1 MIEDK
6 DDKEIQRMY
15 FESLT
20 SELYVSVNEEIEDD
34 AVAISFGTKK
44 EWVKDRFV
52 DKPIPLGTFGN
63 IMVIQAEAKVGK
75 SFLMSLIATV
85 FLNGNAGTR
94 GGDLRGHR
102 DERGVVHFDTEQSKK
117 DAQKVFKRPFRITG
131 KNHEDYYTF
140 YLRELNYSQRLGYIK
155 YWMEEH
161 GESVGMVFIDG
172 ISDLAKETNDEKEA
186 AYVVDELMT
195 LSSKYNCCICT
206 VIHTNPASEKSRGH
220 LGGELLRKAES
231 SIHIGKTINGDYLE
245 VKPVASRGGWKGSFT
260 YTIDKY
266 ALPKVI
272 TPPELKNF

>member
-1 MIEDK
+1 MTE
-6 DDKEIQRMY
+6 DDKEVQRMY
-15 FESLT
+15 FESIT
-20 SELYVSVNEEIEDD
+20 SDLYVSVDEEIED
-34 AVAISFGTKK
+34 APVAISFGTKK

-52 DKPIPLGTFGN
+52 DKPVPLGTFGN
-63 IMVIQAEAKVGK
+63 IMVVQAEAKVGK
-75 SFLMSLIATV
+75 SYLMSLLATV
-85 FLNGNAGTR
+85 FLNGNAGSR

-102 DERGVVHFDTEQSKK
+102 DERGVVHFDTEQSRA
-117 DAQKVFKRPFRITG
+117 DAQKVFKRPYRITG
-131 KNHEDYYTF
+131 EKHDDYHTF
-140 YLRELNYSQRLGYIK
+140 MLRELNYKQRLGYIK

-161 GESVGMVFIDG
+161 GDTVGMVFIDG
-172 ISDLAKETNDEKEA
+172 ISDLAKETNDESEA

-195 LSSKYNCCICT
+195 MSSKYNCCICT

-231 SIHIGKTINGDYLE
+231 SIHINRTIQGDYLE

-272 TPPELKNF
+272 TPPELKDF